1 MFVREDTGDAAFI
14 ISEKQL
20 VLDRFRQRS
29 ESIDIPAPT
38 DPNADLYRMFVKIN

>member
-1 MFVREDTGDAAFI
+1 MFVREDTGDASFI

-29 ESIDIPAPT
+29 ESVDIPAST
-38 DPNADLYRMFVKIN
+38 DPNFNLYKMFVKIN